1 MRPWAA
7 ACSAPLKGAGCRG
20 PGRRMHVFQPIS
32 ANSGGKA
39 DFMTEIIRTFANG

>member
-7 ACSAPLKGAGCRG
+7 ACSAPLKGA
-20 PGRRMHVFQPIS
+20 GRRMHVFQPIS

>member
-7 ACSAPLKGAGCRG
+7 AYSAPLKGAGWRG
-20 PGRRMHVFQPIS
+20 PGRRMPVFRPIS

-39 DFMTEIIRTFANG
+39 DFMTDIIRTFANG

>member
-1 MRPWAA
+1 MGSSLQRSPE
-7 ACSAPLKGAGCRG
+7 
-20 PGRRMHVFQPIS
+20 GRRLAGPWQAHACFSAIS